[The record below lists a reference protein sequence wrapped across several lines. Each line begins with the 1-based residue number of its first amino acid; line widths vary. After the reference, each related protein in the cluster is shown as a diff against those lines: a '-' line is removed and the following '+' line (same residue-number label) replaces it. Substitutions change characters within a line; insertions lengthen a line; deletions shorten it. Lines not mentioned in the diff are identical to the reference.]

1 MAGNN
6 NLGCKRLTNAFGY
19 SVQGLKAAYQHEEAI
34 VDRFGS
40 DHHKLSGRAK
50 DMGSAA
56 VLVMSITAAMTWL
69 LIFLC

>member
-6 NLGCKRLTNAFGY
+6 NLGCKRLTNAFDY

-34 VDRFGS
+34 VERFGS

-50 DMGSAA
+50 DMGSAQY
-56 VLVMSITAAMTWL
+56 
-69 LIFLC
+69 